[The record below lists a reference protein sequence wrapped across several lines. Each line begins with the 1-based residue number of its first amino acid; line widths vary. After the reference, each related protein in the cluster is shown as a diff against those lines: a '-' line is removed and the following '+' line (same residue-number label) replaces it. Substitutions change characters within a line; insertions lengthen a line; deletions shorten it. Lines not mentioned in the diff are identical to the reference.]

1 MKRALKALGILLVL
15 WVVGLFV
22 AGFALAGHTADR
34 VASRIA
40 TTLEATATYGD
51 ASLGLVGG
59 NLEVEKLRVRRD
71 DLVGHLA
78 LEVGAIECDL
88 PPLGLALV
96 DRTCGVLAVRDI
108 SLEVSSTA
116 LFKLKR
122 PKKKPF
128 RADRVVVDNAK
139 LAFMPSAFFP
149 DFGRVEI
156 RIEHGEAG
164 PTNFKTP
171 LSFLFA
177 LRELKATIDMP
188 AGGTLQL
195 HYANGKLRAAG
206 GVMGSTPV
214 ELPIALPVIT
224 STDDAKAEME
234 KLVAFGKDLAEQL
247 VRQKAEDW
255 LRKRIPLP

>member
-1 MKRALKALGILLVL
+1 MKRALKAIGVVLVV
-15 WVVGLFV
+15 WIAGLFV
-22 AGFALAGHTADR
+22 AGFVLADR
-34 VASRIA
+34 TGKSVAARVA
-40 TTLEATATYGD
+40 TTLQATATYDG

-59 NLEVEKLRVRRD
+59 SLTLEKLKVRRD
-71 DLVGHLA
+71 DVVGHLA
-78 LEVGAIECDL
+78 LDVGAIECDL

-96 DRTCGVLAVRDI
+96 DRTCGVLEVRDI
-108 SLEVSSTA
+108 ALEVSSTA
-116 LFKLKR
+116 LFEIKR

-149 DFGRVEI
+149 SFGRVEI
-156 RIEHGEAG
+156 RIEHAEAG
-164 PTNFKTP
+164 PTTFKTP

-177 LRELKATIDMP
+177 LRALKATIDLP

-214 ELPIALPVIT
+214 ELPIALPVID
-224 STDDAKAEME
+224 SADDAQAEMA
-234 KLVAFGKDLAEQL
+234 KLVAFGKDLAERL

-255 LRKRIPLP
+255 LRRRLPLP